1 MRYLALL
8 LFPVELIAQVVFRR
22 RLQAIMIV
30 NNLRLEV
37 KAKLFYKQHIPDN
50 VRWKKLFFFSISKQT
65 FLLGVLGSEENASSL
80 SMTRP
85 IKNCCYKCSL
95 LSFMKQILISHFQTV
110 SLKQSESLFPTEVQ
124 FQTPL
129 IIIFTRS
136 ILLGKTDLRNRKQK
150 RSRFSMESHNFL
162 M

>member
-8 LFPVELIAQVVFRR
+8 LFPVELL
-22 RLQAIMIV
+22 RLLHRLFFAADTVGDQIV

-50 VRWKKLFFFSISKQT
+50 LRWKKLFFFSISKQA

-85 IKNCCYKCSL
+85 IKNCC
-95 LSFMKQILISHFQTV
+95 
-110 SLKQSESLFPTEVQ
+110 
-124 FQTPL
+124 
-129 IIIFTRS
+129 
-136 ILLGKTDLRNRKQK
+136 
-150 RSRFSMESHNFL
+150 
-162 M
+162 